1 MKNLICLILF
11 SVGCAA
17 TPAPA
22 KTPVESPPCPKAELP
37 LAPPCE
43 DKVMVM
49 DDKGV
54 TCPSN
59 TRATFPSPFGYF
71 QPGKIVVLCQC
82 K

>member
-22 KTPVESPPCPKAELP
+22 KTPVEAPPCPSAP
-37 LAPPCE
+37 AAPPCE
-43 DKVMVM
+43 DTVKIM
-49 DDKGV
+49 GEEGA
-54 TCPSN
+54 TCPAN
-59 TRATFPSPFGYF
+59 TRATFPMTGLFL
-71 QPGKIVVLCQC
+71 PGKTVVLCQC